1 MQKENQK
8 IKGLD
13 NPLNLITV
21 IFFLLT
27 SITFVELKSEDF
39 KILPWI

>member
-27 SITFVELKSEDF
+27 SITSSVELKSEDF
-39 KILPWI
+39 